1 MINLCNNY
9 IFVIINVFLYFLCRM
24 IYLSPMSSHF
34 FLKKELKVLG
44 FTLLTWHPCGYIA
57 HTYEIE

>member
-24 IYLSPMSSHF
+24 IYLPPMSSHF
-34 FLKKELKVLG
+34 FFKRVESKK
-44 FTLLTWHPCGYIA
+44 I
-57 HTYEIE
+57 YES